1 MTHLRRL
8 LLTIATAGV
17 VGACSSAALTPPPPT
32 VDGRTFLSTNL
43 TGIGLVPGT
52 RISLTFKNGSL
63 QASGGCNAMGGLYA
77 IGDGRLKTTQVSMT
91 EMACAE
97 PRMTQ
102 DQWLA
107 GFLADVG
114 YKLDGDTLT
123 LDSDAATLTLVDQAV
138 ETPDQPIEGT
148 LWVLD
153 AIISGDAVS
162 SVPEG
167 VTASLRIVDG
177 QAEVHFG
184 CNSGGGPVT
193 VTPDTLTFG
202 PMISTKMACLPDDA
216 MATET
221 AVSTVLTGE
230 VNYVID
236 LDLLTLDAGTAGLT
250 FRASP

>member
-1 MTHLRRL
+1 MSHLRRL

-17 VGACSSAALTPPPPT
+17 VGACSAGALTPPPPT

-52 RISLTFKNGSL
+52 RISLTFKDGSL
-63 QASGGCNAMGGLYA
+63 QASGGCNAMGSTYA

-91 EMACAE
+91 EMACEE
-97 PRMTQ
+97 PRMAQ

-107 GFLADVG
+107 GFLGDVG
-114 YKLDGDTLT
+114 YRLDGDTLT
-123 LDSDAATLTLVDQAV
+123 LDSGAAKLTLVDKEV

-153 AIISGDAVS
+153 GIISGDAVS
-162 SVPEG
+162 SVPQG
-167 VTASLRIVDG
+167 VTATLRIVNG
-177 QAEVHFG
+177 QAEVQFG

-202 PMISTKMACLPDDA
+202 PMISTKMACLPDGA
-216 MATET
+216 MATEA
-221 AVSTVLTGE
+221 AVGTVLAGE
-230 VNYVID
+230 VNYIID
-236 LDLLTLDAGTAGLT
+236 ADVLKLDAGANGLT